1 MNYVTASPILFMRQG
16 RWVPH
21 LRCLAALMLLFLW
34 SAAPAAAAPLA
45 GGPSAA
51 PAPLFHG
58 NWCGAG
64 DVNRA
69 SPVDALDAACR
80 AHDLCYERVG
90 RGACQCDKALLK
102 ATAAL
107 VKSPR
112 TPEAIRSK
120 AATVNSL
127 FSAVLCT
134 EPEKSPRRAG
144 QG

>member
-1 MNYVTASPILFMRQG
+1 M
-16 RWVPH
+16 
-21 LRCLAALMLLFLW
+21 CLILW
-34 SAAPAAAAPLA
+34 SASQTAATPLA
-45 GGPSAA
+45 AGSSGTATT
-51 PAPLFHG
+51 PLFHG

-90 RGACQCDKALLK
+90 RGDCQCDKALLK
-102 ATAAL
+102 ATATL
-107 VKSPR
+107 VKNPGI
-112 TPEAIRSK
+112 PETIRSK

-127 FSAVLCT
+127 FSAALCT
-134 EPEKSPRRAG
+134 ETRKMPRRAE